1 MPRNRPTNLRK
12 TATMSTPEQHPNT
25 HAPNIHYVAMPA
37 TPARPRSDKSRLVA
51 ILLAFFVG
59 VLGVHRFY
67 VGKIGTGILWLFT
80 LGFLGVGALIDIII
94 IAAGSFKDADGLRVT
109 EWSPD
114 N

>member
-1 MPRNRPTNLRK
+1 MTHGY
-12 TATMSTPEQHPNT
+12 HPN
-25 HAPNIHYVAMPA
+25 VK
-37 TPARPRSDKSRLVA
+37 PRSDKSRLVA

-94 IAAGSFKDADGLRVT
+94 IAAGSFKDSDGLRVT

>member
-1 MPRNRPTNLRK
+1 
-12 TATMSTPEQHPNT
+12 MSTPEQH
-25 HAPNIHYVAMPA
+25 PNIHYVAMPA
-37 TPARPRSDKSRLVA
+37 APARPRSDKSRLVA

-67 VGKIGTGILWLFT
+67 VGKIGTGLLWLFT